1 MTVLPPLPPQVR
13 RSLELLRTEGVEV
26 TAEEGAWLAEL
37 WRRATDPCAGFSPFL
52 PGAPVVIGSL
62 VLWPLHALALDW
74 WVRIAD
80 LLPDQSTDA
89 YIFAH
94 TRSKP
99 FDDSLLMLTNPA
111 AASAAV
117 GEWRVKL
124 ALHDAVIPDLMHML
138 RMLNGDDMAVEATP
152 DEPKQESVP
161 NPLANICALY
171 CQLFPSTTPEY
182 WKTGISAA
190 ESKALLAAK
199 TDEPEWNKSERM
211 HQAEVNYL
219 RAVKW
224 LRMKAVTNG

>member
-52 PGAPVVIGSL
+52 PGAPVVLGSL
-62 VLWPLHALALDW
+62 ALWPLHALALDW
-74 WVRIAD
+74 WVRIAES
-80 LLPDQSTDA
+80 LPDQATDC

-99 FDDSLLMLTNPA
+99 FDDSLLKLADPV
-111 AASAAV
+111 AASVAV
-117 GEWRVKL
+117 GAWRVTL
-124 ALHDAVIPDLMHML
+124 AMHDDVIPDLMHML
-138 RMLNGDDMAVEATP
+138 RLFNGDDMAVEATP
-152 DEPKQESVP
+152 DEPKQEGQP
-161 NPLANICALY
+161 NALANICTLY

-199 TDEPEWNKSERM
+199 TDDAEWSKSERM
-211 HQAEVNYL
+211 RQANINYL

-224 LRMKAVTNG
+224 LRMKAVNNG

>member
-80 LLPDQSTDA
+80 ALPEQSTDA

-99 FDDSLLMLTNPA
+99 FDDSLLMLADPLT
-111 AASAAV
+111 ASETI
-117 GEWRVKL
+117 GKWRVGI
-124 ALHDAVIPDLMHML
+124 ALHDEVIPELMHML
-138 RMLNGDDMAVEATP
+138 RL
-152 DEPKQESVP
+152 
-161 NPLANICALY
+161 
-171 CQLFPSTTPEY
+171 LFPSTTPEY
-182 WKTGISAA
+182 WKTGISVA

-199 TDEPEWNKSERM
+199 TDDPQWSKSERM

-224 LRMKAVTNG
+224 LKMKAVKNG